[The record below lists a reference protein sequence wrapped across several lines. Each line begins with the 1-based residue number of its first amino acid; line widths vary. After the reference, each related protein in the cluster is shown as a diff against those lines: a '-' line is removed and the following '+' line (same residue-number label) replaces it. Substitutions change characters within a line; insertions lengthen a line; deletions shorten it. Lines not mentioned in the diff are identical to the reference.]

1 VAAVKDLL
9 SIGRFSQ
16 LSGLT
21 VRAVRHYGELELL
34 PPAWVDDETGYRYYA
49 SRQLVDAEAIKRLRS
64 LELPLDEIRE
74 ILRLSDDAVRER
86 LAEHRERLLRQAET
100 TNQILH
106 DLNRLIDGKEPLVPA
121 KTITVSEVDVQE
133 LPEQHVLR
141 IRQQATMEE
150 LPRLIGAAIEELEAH
165 MKSVGTAEQGPVG
178 VAYAYPDETGVMRF
192 DTYWPV
198 EAGAEGAGRIE
209 AVTMPA
215 CIAISYL
222 HRGPYDELHHTHS
235 ALHELL
241 SEHGAEPAGDA
252 REVYL
257 TDPRVVPDPAD
268 YETLVQFPVVPETAR
283 VFGTPAAAGR

>member
-1 VAAVKDLL
+1 MKDLL

-106 DLNRLIDGKEPLVPA
+106 ELNRLIDGKEPLVPA
-121 KTITVSEVDVQE
+121 RKITVSDVDVQE

-141 IRQQATMEE
+141 IRQEATMEE
-150 LPRLIGAAIEELEAH
+150 LPTLIPAAIGELQAH
-165 MKSVGTAEQGPVG
+165 MKSVGATEQGPVG
-178 VAYAYPDETGVMRF
+178 VAYAYPDESGVMRF

-198 EAGAEGAGRIE
+198 EAGVEGGGRIE

-215 CIAISYL
+215 CVAISYL
-222 HRGPYDELHHTHS
+222 HRGPYEELHHSHM

-241 SEHGAEPAGDA
+241 AEHHVEPAGDA

-257 TDPRVVPDPAD
+257 TDPAEVPDPAD
-268 YETLVQFPVVPETAR
+268 WETLVQFPVVPETAR
-283 VFGTPAAAGR
+283 VFGAPAATGR